1 MQANDDG
8 VQASETAVV
17 CRVERELLPLHPPAT
32 HAALLAHQHLGRSAT
47 APHLLSSH
55 ACPLPAPQTPIDLP
69 CQCSDADPR
78 GEASQEVEVDCYW
91 QRIYQKCGEPYM

>member
-8 VQASETAVV
+8 V
-17 CRVERELLPLHPPAT
+17 
-32 HAALLAHQHLGRSAT
+32 
-47 APHLLSSH
+47 
-55 ACPLPAPQTPIDLP
+55 QTPIDLP

-91 QRIYQKCGEPYM
+91 QRIYQKCNEPYM